1 METNRP
7 RSVRANYQGIEKLKQ
22 AQKDRRAKNE
32 GRLSYA
38 KIAEKIYVEESTVK
52 RFFRGEK
59 VFTENAEMICEV
71 LELTLA
77 EVVDIE
83 DYDQNGTQITLRGD
97 IDEVKSQVDEILEL
111 LRKQSGDNTITI
123 CIIKPGS
130 VIIIIDGSNEGLTR
144 IESLFKAGE
153 LQEIAG
159 FKVED
164 IRPEWEERPVNLT
177 QWFDNILTT
186 GWQVANQLLT
196 FSQLA
201 LVRSEEIKAGKL
213 INLRADMLSHAV
225 VLLVNLRREDDELPE
240 VEITLRVYPT
250 GDNVYLPPNLKLI
263 VLSENEIFQEV
274 TARSED
280 RIIQC
285 QIEGEV
291 GEAFTVQL
299 VLGEAVITEDFV
311 I

>member
-1 METNRP
+1 MEKHIP
-7 RSVRANYQGIEKLKQ
+7 RSVGANNQGIEKLNQ
-22 AQKDRRAKNE
+22 AKKDKRSENE

-52 RFFRGEK
+52 RFFRGDK
-59 VFTENAEMICEV
+59 VLTENAELICET
-71 LELTLA
+71 LGLTLA
-77 EVVDIE
+77 EVVDLE
-83 DYDQNGTQITLRGD
+83 DFNQNGTQITLSGE
-97 IDEVKSQVDEILEL
+97 IDEVKPQLDEILEL
-111 LRKQSGDNTITI
+111 LRKISGDKTITI
-123 CIIKPGS
+123 RITKPGS
-130 VIIIIDGSNEGLTR
+130 VIIIIDGSNEGLKR
-144 IESLFKAGE
+144 IESLFKAGD

-177 QWFDNILTT
+177 QWFDNIFTT
-186 GWQVANQLLT
+186 GWQAANELLT
-196 FSQLA
+196 PSQLA
-201 LVRSEEIKAGKL
+201 FRSREEIQGTKL
-213 INLRADMLSHAV
+213 IDLRADLFSNAV
-225 VLLVNLRREDDELPE
+225 VLLVNLVRENDDSPE

-250 GDNVYLPPNLKLI
+250 GNDVYLPPNLKLI

-285 QIEGEV
+285 QFSGEV

-299 VLGEAVITEDFV
+299 VLGEAVISEIFV